1 MRTQWIIIG
10 GIAAA
15 ATTAA
20 IVYAVRKRR
29 HAAVEPETQDPF
41 DIVEAELI
49 EVEAIPVMGISAV
62 DPGPITQTAGEGID
76 LDAPV
81 PRRY

>member
-15 ATTAA
+15 ATTAG
-20 IVYAVRKRR
+20 IVYAIRKRR
-29 HAAVEPETQDPF
+29 HAAVEPETADPF
-41 DIVEAELI
+41 DIVEAEII
-49 EVEAIPVMGISAV
+49 EVEAIPVMGVSSI
-62 DPGPITQTAGEGID
+62 DPDG
-76 LDAPV
+76 